1 MVVGQGMIAKRFES
15 YEKDDRFVIFASGVS
30 NSKNRIIAEY
40 NRETDLLQSIIEAH
54 KEKILVYFST
64 CSVYDPEEKNSPY
77 ILHKYKAE
85 NIVQSYSQQFYVFRV
100 SNLVGKSDN
109 PNTILN
115 FFVYHTVNKINF
127 DLWSNAVRNLVD
139 IDDMYRIVDYIL
151 QDRLY
156 LNQIINVANPS
167 NYNVTEIVK
176 TIEEFWQIEAN
187 YVSIAKGSS
196 IPIDLSIISPIIQKL
211 NIQFGENYLVNLL
224 EKYYKDK

>member
-1 MVVGQGMIAKRFES
+1 MVIGKGMVARRFAS

-40 NRETDLLQSIIEAH
+40 SRETDLLKSIIEAH

-115 FFVYHTVNKINF
+115 FFVYHAVNKINF
-127 DLWSNAVRNLVD
+127 DLWSNAVRNLVG
-139 IDDMYRIVDYIL
+139 IDDMYRIIDYI
-151 QDRLY
+151 
-156 LNQIINVANPS
+156 S
-167 NYNVTEIVK
+167 NYKVTEIVK